1 MQLIEHRHQQGPTDL
16 VHWSCIM
23 LFRNTRTPTRK
34 YPKTF
39 GPLFFH

>member
-23 LFRNTRTPTRK
+23 LFRK
-34 YPKTF
+34 Y
-39 GPLFFH
+39 